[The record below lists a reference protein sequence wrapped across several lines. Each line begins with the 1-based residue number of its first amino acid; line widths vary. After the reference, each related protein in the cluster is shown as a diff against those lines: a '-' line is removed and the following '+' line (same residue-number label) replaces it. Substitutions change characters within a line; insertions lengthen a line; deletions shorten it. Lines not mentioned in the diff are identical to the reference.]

1 MCVAAMMGMLD
12 GGSGDMVDASVGRH
26 NLLKVRQVPPPTASA
41 RPRRSTTGTMTR
53 TMTVATRCGGADSD
67 RPSGVTTSL
76 GSWGQRLTVVTGGA
90 CREEEEST
98 KEQDYGI
105 MFIFKR
111 SLG

>member
-1 MCVAAMMGMLD
+1 
-12 GGSGDMVDASVGRH
+12 
-26 NLLKVRQVPPPTASA
+26 
-41 RPRRSTTGTMTR
+41 MTR

-105 MFIFKR
+105 MFFIQKKLRLDFFVLKKSTASMSIFGK
-111 SLG
+111 LTN